1 MKDVDLPIEFFGDL
15 VNGLK
20 ASIFGLSA
28 VINLAIE
35 VLEIIS
41 IVLSLLIKQHL
52 EDVNDLLTFFFDNL
66 GRHFFAVC
74 TFDFE
79 FKPFGH
85 TVEME

>member
-1 MKDVDLPIEFFGDL
+1 MSVEDVDLPIEFFGNL

-41 IVLSLLIKQHL
+41 IILSLLI
-52 EDVNDLLTFFFDNL
+52 
-66 GRHFFAVC
+66 
-74 TFDFE
+74 
-79 FKPFGH
+79 
-85 TVEME
+85 